1 MKELYT
7 KPEAAVEDFEAVDIL
22 TTSPGDPVTPTPPG
36 GGIDNDY
43 DGDEGI

>member
-22 TTSPGDPVTPTPPG
+22 TNSPPQ

-43 DGDEGI
+43 DDDDI